1 MDQAARGKR
10 ALTEGSYQ
18 QAIENY
24 TAALKESPT
33 SPDYLIQRSTA
44 HQRAKNYASA
54 LADANNAVLNAQK
67 RAKREFIIEAQFR
80 RGCALYSLERYGDA
94 EFVFGVVKRMD
105 EKHKMVPTWMQ
116 KTKMAIDKLDG
127 SDEKKKCNVKET
139 PEKEEASEV
148 KESAGNA
155 ASSTNCASAAPA
167 VQTKP
172 TPTAP
177 QQTPADKIRHE
188 WYQNTES
195 VYFTLLAKG
204 VPKAKA
210 QIDIQERSLSISFPL
225 ATGSSFDLTL
235 EPLYG
240 AVNPEK
246 CIIRVLATKIEVI
259 LSKATVGQKWNAIE
273 SSEPVTAS
281 TADSTFAGATNT
293 GEDAVKQAVL
303 SNPNQPATGPAYPT
317 SSKSGPKNWDKVVS
331 DVRKADSNGKG
342 DEDDD
347 MEGGDEANA
356 FFKKLFKGASPET
369 QRAMMKSY
377 TESNGTALSTNW
389 DEVSKGKVETLPP
402 DGMEAK
408 PWS

>member
-10 ALTEGSYQ
+10 ALAEGSYQ

-67 RAKREFIIEAQFR
+67 RAKQ
-80 RGCALYSLERYGDA
+80 RYGDA

-105 EKHKMVPTWMQ
+105 EKHKMVPTWIQ
-116 KTKMAIDKLDG
+116 KTKMAMGKLDD
-127 SDEKKKCNVKET
+127 SDQKNKCNVKET

-148 KESAGNA
+148 KESVGNA
-155 ASSTNCASAAPA
+155 ASSTNGANAAPA

-172 TPTAP
+172 TPSAP

-204 VPKAKA
+204 VPKDKA

-281 TADSTFAGATNT
+281 TADSTTAGAANT

-303 SNPNQPATGPAYPT
+303 SNTHQPAAGPAYPT

-331 DVRKADSNGKG
+331 DVRKADSNGKA
-342 DEDDD
+342 DDDDD

-389 DEVSKGKVETLPP
+389 DEVSKAKVETLPP